1 MAIQFYRKEA
11 QRCFCEA
18 TNCRGWIGGEP
29 DSDDELAEE
38 SSNDEDESDEGEE
51 QTIKAASNK
60 EEAEPIEA
68 IKKKTKVPRPRK
80 PKDVTKKPKEKKE
93 RTRAAK
99 PMSKSFKKHM
109 NRAEIMQDPDLD
121 MEIDMLAQSGLKNQ
135 VQTLQFSRLMGECRI
150 LWTLWCPLVLYVI

>member
-1 MAIQFYRKEA
+1 MAIAFRRKEA

-38 SSNDEDESDEGEE
+38 SSNDEDESDECEE
-51 QTIKAASNK
+51 QPNKVVSK
-60 EEAEPIEA
+60 EEEMEQMET
-68 IKKKTKVPRPRK
+68 IKKKTKSPKPRK
-80 PKDVTKKPKEKKE
+80 PKDVTKRPAKKE

-99 PMSKSFKKHM
+99 PLSKNFKKHM

-121 MEIDMLAQSGLKNQ
+121 MEIDVLAQSGLKNQ
-135 VQTLQFSRLMGECRI
+135 VQTLQFSRLMGKWRKFGFSQCA
-150 LWTLWCPLVLYVI
+150 VVG